1 MKRML
6 RSFYESATHETEILL
21 ASDEH
26 PNVVHYYSKEE
37 DHQFIYLALAYCDS
51 TLGLLLKEYY

>member
-1 MKRML
+1 ML

-37 DHQFIYLALAYCDS
+37 DNQFIYLALAYCDS
-51 TLGLLLKEYY
+51 TLGLFYEFLYL